1 MIKPP
6 GSTSVC
12 GISGRVRGVGL
23 FGPLQKQFERLAILP
38 GPLPQL
44 RIRDRPGEL
53 QIARV
58 CPFPATSPRMGVS
71 FSDARR
77 RNVKAF

>member
-6 GSTSVC
+6 GIHVGR
-12 GISGRVRGVGL
+12 GISGRVRRVGL
-23 FGPLQKQFERLAILP
+23 VGPLQKQFERLAVLP

-53 QIARV
+53 RIVRV
-58 CPFPATSPRMGVS
+58 WPLAPPPEWE
-71 FSDARR
+71 
-77 RNVKAF
+77 